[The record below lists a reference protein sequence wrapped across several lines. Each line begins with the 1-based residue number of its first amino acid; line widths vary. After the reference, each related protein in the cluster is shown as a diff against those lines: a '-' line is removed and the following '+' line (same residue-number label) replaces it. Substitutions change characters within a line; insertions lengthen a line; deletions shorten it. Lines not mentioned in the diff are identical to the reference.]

1 MYCQNF
7 TIIESS
13 FDLAHNENFRRDS
26 SDHQNESPKEPSK
39 KSSKTITCSQDS
51 PITSGPVTPS
61 TVETPNN
68 SRPRIR
74 RATGIR
80 FFSSPSNLFPCK
92 LTNFTSYRFTH
103 IVNRITLSELKICLK
118 RASTFSKKD
127 ELDDELPE

>member
-13 FDLAHNENFRRDS
+13 FDLAHNENFRRLSKGS
-26 SDHQNESPKEPSK
+26 SSLSIFRPEEPSK

-68 SRPRIR
+68 SRPVTPTIPS
-74 RATGIR
+74 
-80 FFSSPSNLFPCK
+80 FSQNANVINYGRGS
-92 LTNFTSYRFTH
+92 
-103 IVNRITLSELKICLK
+103 
-118 RASTFSKKD
+118 D
-127 ELDDELPE
+127 EQQE